1 MVRWQTHRLHTALG
15 STAAYVGSYVV
26 GGVAVS
32 LQHRHDIRVGIAS
45 GMLLRSLVP
54 DVATRLALLAAVF
67 PSYWGWST
75 SMVLEA
81 ICARMNEFLRA
92 QPLARA
98 EFLEEAWTAMSVK
111 MANYQVVGFRGECK
125 VDLVL
130 RTEAKRLVGKT
141 KGAFRLSSVLEPRES
156 LHRDPRLRRVVARL
170 VERQPLARVR
180 GSGQPLAELAHL
192 REGGGGVKAA

>member
-1 MVRWQTHRLHTALG
+1 M
-15 STAAYVGSYVV
+15 
-26 GGVAVS
+26 
-32 LQHRHDIRVGIAS
+32 
-45 GMLLRSLVP
+45 P

-75 SMVLEA
+75 SMVLES

-98 EFLEEAWTAMSVK
+98 EFLKEAWTAMSVK

-125 VDLVL
+125 VALVL

-141 KGAFRLSSVLEPRES
+141 KGCFGYQPFSNPASRLTGIHDFDVLLPDLRSGSLWRACEDLASLWRSSPTYAKAGQVLKQHKIALWAGNSATYNRT
-156 LHRDPRLRRVVARL
+156 RL
-170 VERQPLARVR
+170 VTLE
-180 GSGQPLAELAHL
+180 
-192 REGGGGVKAA
+192 